1 MSKSF
6 REGFVC
12 WLHGFYS
19 AGKYIHLIA
28 LWMVR
33 IWINETDCSMNR
45 GINEDQFPV
54 GLWPMFLPFLPFCCP
69 LFSMLPITSPCCIPL
84 SSSHQFF
91 ISSSP
96 CCPVWASTDIQLH
109 RAAQGC
115 SLTPSWPSLS
125 GHLLLPPPLP
135 RPRSLEEASD
145 VWRPVKSESK
155 WSIKWPTK
163 RSTELTGK
171 RDVMMY
177 PSVS

>member
-1 MSKSF
+1 MKRIVLWIEELMKTSF
-6 REGFVC
+6 LWVC
-12 WLHGFYS
+12 DLCSSISYPS
-19 AGKYIHLIA
+19 AVPSSPRFLSPHLA
-28 LWMVR
+28 A
-33 IWINETDCSMNR
+33 
-45 GINEDQFPV
+45 
-54 GLWPMFLPFLPFCCP
+54 
-69 LFSMLPITSPCCIPL
+69 
-84 SSSHQFF
+84 SHSARLISF

-125 GHLLLPPPLP
+125 RHLLLPPPLP
-135 RPRSLEEASD
+135 RPRSPEEVSN

-155 WSIKWPTK
+155 WSIKWPSRSF
-163 RSTELTGK
+163 RSTEMTGK